1 MKSKSFTWLL
11 LLSLSLIL
19 IVSGCSSSSP
29 AEETQPQPA
38 DGGKQTSEVFE
49 LYDKIQLGMTKAEV
63 DTALGVPAVAD
74 TGAYAVKGIF
84 SYQKPDSS
92 YGVSTG
98 FNEKDILYSK
108 TVIYSTHADIAPLTA
123 KPVNEG
129 QSEKITEGMDVK
141 AVSDLLGGP
150 GVICSTTG
158 SMDDGSNPGTIQRW
172 GNKDGSCIQVVF
184 GNDGKA
190 GHVMFFEQ

>member
-19 IVSGCSSSSP
+19 IVAGCSAGP
-29 AEETQPQPA
+29 AKETQPQPA

-74 TGAYAVKGIF
+74 TGAYAVKGFF

-98 FNEKDILYSK
+98 FNEKDILFSK
-108 TVIYSTHADIAPLTA
+108 TVIYSTHADIAPLTV

-184 GNDGKA
+184 GSDGKA
-190 GHVMFFEQ
+190 GNVMFFEQ